1 MFNVNTVFVFLSP
14 EISEKNEGDNLGRRA
29 ARKICM
35 YRQDGHTWIYL
46 WNFDHKLLLMLRLLC
61 NTFYSLNRV
70 PNKRLAFLFY
80 VRKFFL
86 FPYSE
91 LHSSTYIKVH
101 KNVIHTYYFLQ
112 FFPHFYSHLS
122 SRLCICYYLTLW
134 RLIFCWSVIFIKL
147 MHSDNAQRK
156 WRNHQTVFNAI
167 K

>member
-1 MFNVNTVFVFLSP
+1 
-14 EISEKNEGDNLGRRA
+14 
-29 ARKICM
+29 
-35 YRQDGHTWIYL
+35 
-46 WNFDHKLLLMLRLLC
+46 MLRLLC
-61 NTFYSLNRV
+61 NNFYSLNRV

-122 SRLCICYYLTLW
+122 SRLCIPSITDGVHHNENLVEIIPVFSTFSNFFKKKKKKIIKAILCNFSM
-134 RLIFCWSVIFIKL
+134 RLLKYF
-147 MHSDNAQRK
+147 
-156 WRNHQTVFNAI
+156 
-167 K
+167 